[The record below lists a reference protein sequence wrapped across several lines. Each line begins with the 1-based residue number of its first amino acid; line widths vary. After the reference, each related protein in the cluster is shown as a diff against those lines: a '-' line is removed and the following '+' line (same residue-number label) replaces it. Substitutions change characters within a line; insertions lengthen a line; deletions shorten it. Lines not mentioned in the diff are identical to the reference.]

1 LQKLLP
7 WHLCNNMEVSKW
19 RMAGL
24 LGAAR
29 LAFGLA
35 LLIFPAPTLRFF
47 YPRDDASR
55 QVSLELGRA
64 LGLREVMLGLG
75 ILGAV
80 LKDDSPK
87 SWLLASAAADTADV
101 SLTLTNSFSFS
112 RRGRLV
118 TYAAVPLT
126 IPLEY
131 YLAFK
136 LDK

>member
-1 LQKLLP
+1 
-7 WHLCNNMEVSKW
+7 
-19 RMAGL
+19 MAGL
-24 LGAAR
+24 LGVAR

-35 LLIFPAPTLRFF
+35 LLVLPAPTLRFF

-55 QVSLELGRA
+55 RVSLELGRA

-80 LKDDSPK
+80 LRSGSPR
-87 SWLLASAAADTADV
+87 SWLLASAAVDTADV
-101 SLTLTNSFSFS
+101 ALTFTNSLSFS

-118 TYAAVPLT
+118 TYAAVPVT

-131 YLAFK
+131 YLAFN
-136 LDK
+136 LDE